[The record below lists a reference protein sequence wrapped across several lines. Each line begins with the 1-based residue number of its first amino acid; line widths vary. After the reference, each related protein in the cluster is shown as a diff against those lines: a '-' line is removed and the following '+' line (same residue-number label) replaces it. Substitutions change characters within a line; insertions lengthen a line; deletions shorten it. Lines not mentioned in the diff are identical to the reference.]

1 MNKIFEQLLEK
12 RGLGE
17 DFLHP
22 VYEKLED
29 PFLLPDME
37 KAISRIELAVSRGE
51 KVLVYGDYDVDGVT
65 ASTVMR
71 NALSLAGVADVEIM
85 LPNRFTDGYGMS
97 KKIINRAVDGG
108 FALVVTVDCGSSNAD
123 IVDELNKN
131 GVDVIVTDHHE
142 CPDVLPNALAVVN
155 PKRPEYAGFSN
166 IAGVG
171 VTFKVAQA
179 LVSRG
184 LIPVGQEKWLLD
196 LVLLGTVCDSMPLL
210 KENRILGYYGMKVL
224 AKTKRVGLTQLMKT
238 ASIKKIDSG
247 SIGFQIGPRLNAA
260 GRIKSPDIAL
270 NLLNTK
276 SGAEA
281 AKLAYEL
288 EGLNSERK
296 RVQVGAV
303 KEISERG
310 IGDAK
315 VIVECG
321 DWHEGVLG
329 IIAGR
334 LVEEYKR
341 PAFVLS
347 EVEEGILKGS
357 GRSFGDFNIKMALDN
372 CRDTIIGGGG
382 HAEACGVK
390 LEKSK
395 LAEFTEKVND
405 YYTSLK
411 LVDQERYLQQK
422 VDLVVRNLDDFTI
435 DLIDDL
441 KLLEPFG
448 EGNSEPVFRLE
459 NAVITERKRMGAE
472 GQHLALVVKGD
483 GGRALKMLAFSA
495 PEKWMSYM
503 EDDTIDVTFRLVE
516 NEWNGVRSVEGQIL
530 EIASNY
536 SE

>member
-1 MNKIFEQLLEK
+1 MNKIFEQLLKK

-22 VYEKLED
+22 VYERLDD
-29 PFLLPDME
+29 PFRLPDME
-37 KAISRIELAVSRGE
+37 KAIERISTAVSRGE

-65 ASTVMR
+65 ASTVMKQ
-71 NALSLAGVADVEIM
+71 ALMLAGIKTVDIM
-85 LPNRFTDGYGMS
+85 LPNRFVDGYGMS
-97 KKIINRAVDGG
+97 KKIIKRATDGG
-108 FALVVTVDCGSSNAD
+108 FSLVVTVDCGSSNAD

-131 GVDVIVTDHHE
+131 NIDVIVTDHHE
-142 CPDVLPNALAVVN
+142 CPEKLPDAVAVIN
-155 PKRPEYAGFSN
+155 PKRPDYDSFSN

-171 VTFKVAQA
+171 VAFKVAQA

-184 LIPVGQEKWLLD
+184 LIPAGQEKWLLD
-196 LVLLGTVCDSMPLL
+196 LVVLGTVCDSMPLL

-224 AKTKRVGLTQLMKT
+224 GKTKRVGLTQLMKV

-260 GRIKSPDIAL
+260 GRIKSPEIAL
-270 NLLNTK
+270 GLLNTK

-288 EGLNSERK
+288 EGLNGERK
-296 RVQVGAV
+296 RVQVSAV

-310 IGDAK
+310 IGDEK
-315 VIVECG
+315 VIVQCG

-334 LVEEYKR
+334 LVEEYGR

-357 GRSFGDFNIKMALDN
+357 GRSFGDFNIKMALDH
-372 CRDTIIGGGG
+372 CRDLIIGGGG

-390 LEKSK
+390 LEKAK
-395 LAEFTEKVND
+395 LEEFIRGVND
-405 YYTSLK
+405 YYKSLK
-411 LVDQERYLQQK
+411 LTDQEKYLKQK
-422 VDLVVRNLDDFTI
+422 VDLTVRSLSDFTI

-472 GQHLALVVKGD
+472 GQHLALAVKGE
-483 GGRALKMLAFSA
+483 GERALKMVAFSA
-495 PEKWMSYM
+495 PEKWMSFM
-503 EDDTIDVTFRLVE
+503 EDDACDVTFRVVE
-516 NEWNGVRSVEGQIL
+516 NEWNGVRSIEGQII
-530 EIASNY
+530 EITENY
-536 SE
+536 

>member
-29 PFLLPDME
+29 PFLLPDMD

-51 KVLVYGDYDVDGVT
+51 KVLIYGDYDVDGVT
-65 ASTVMR
+65 ASTVMKD
-71 NALSLAGVADVEIM
+71 ALMLAGIKNVEIM
-85 LPNRFTDGYGMS
+85 LPNRFIDGYGMS
-97 KKIINRAVDGG
+97 KKIIKRAIDNGIS
-108 FALVVTVDCGSSNAD
+108 LVVTVDCGSSNAE

-131 GVDVIVTDHHE
+131 GIDVVVTDHHE
-142 CPDVLPNALAVVN
+142 CPEVLPNAIAVVN
-155 PKRPEYAGFSN
+155 PKRPEYTGFSN
-166 IAGVG
+166 MAGVG
-171 VTFKVAQA
+171 VAFKVAQG
-179 LVSRG
+179 LVFKG
-184 LIPVGQEKWLLD
+184 LIPEGQEKWLLD
-196 LVLLGTVCDSMPLL
+196 LVVLGTICDSMPLL

-224 AKTKRVGLTQLMKT
+224 AKTRRAGLTQLMKT

-260 GRIKSPDIAL
+260 GRIKSPEVAL
-270 NLLNTK
+270 ELLNTK

-288 EGLNSERK
+288 EGLNGERK

-303 KEISERG
+303 KEIAERG
-310 IGDAK
+310 IGDEK
-315 VIVECG
+315 VIVACG
-321 DWHEGVLG
+321 DGHEGVLG

-334 LVEEYKR
+334 LVEEYGR

-372 CRDTIIGGGG
+372 CRDLIIGGGG

-390 LEKSK
+390 LEKK
-395 LAEFTEKVND
+395 NLVAFIEKIND
-405 YYTSLK
+405 YYRSLK
-411 LVDQERYLQQK
+411 LVDQEKYLKQK
-422 VDLVVRNLDDFTI
+422 VDLTVRRLDDFTI
-435 DLIDDL
+435 DLIDEL

-448 EGNSEPVFRLE
+448 DGNSEPVFKLE
-459 NAVITERKRMGAE
+459 NATITERKRMGAE
-472 GQHLALVVKGD
+472 GQHLALVVKGEGD
-483 GGRALKMLAFSA
+483 RALKMLAFSA
-495 PEKWMSYM
+495 SEKWMSFM
-503 EDDTIDVTFRLVE
+503 EDDNVDVTFRLVE
-516 NEWNGVRSVEGQIL
+516 NEWNGVRSVEGQVL
-530 EIASNY
+530 EIVGNY
-536 SE
+536 AE